1 MLPVRLGT
9 FAFAVLLAEA
19 AVLLAPFPRSST
31 PFVQGESQRRI
42 VAPATCPITQPPSE
56 PFVPP
61 APYPSKI
68 SSEDF
73 WLGSEKLW
81 TNRNKNGLWYGYW
94 TTDDLGKHKIYY
106 DKVFWWRKGYDW
118 RAENPPRL
126 KVSGRRLDA
135 SVAPFYVDHANPAFI
150 RNPAMLTGIDIP
162 TVGCWE
168 ITGDYKGEK
177 LSFVVWVVDPPS
189 DSP

>member
-1 MLPVRLGT
+1 MLPVRLGPT

-19 AVLLAPFPRSST
+19 AALVAKVPVPFPRRST

-73 WLGSEKLW
+73 
-81 TNRNKNGLWYGYW
+81 
-94 TTDDLGKHKIYY
+94 
-106 DKVFWWRKGYDW
+106 
-118 RAENPPRL
+118 
-126 KVSGRRLDA
+126 
-135 SVAPFYVDHANPAFI
+135 
-150 RNPAMLTGIDIP
+150 
-162 TVGCWE
+162 
-168 ITGDYKGEK
+168 
-177 LSFVVWVVDPPS
+177 
-189 DSP
+189 

>member
-1 MLPVRLGT
+1 V
-9 FAFAVLLAEA
+9 
-19 AVLLAPFPRSST
+19 
-31 PFVQGESQRRI
+31 

-61 APYPSKI
+61 EPYPSKI
-68 SSEDF
+68 SSEGF

-81 TNRNKNGLWYGYW
+81 TSRSKNGLWYGYW
-94 TTDDLGKHKIYY
+94 TNDDSGKHKIYR

-118 RAENPPRL
+118 RTEYPPQL
-126 KVSGRRLDA
+126 KVSGKRLDA
-135 SVAPFYVDHANPAFI
+135 AVAPFYVDHANPAFLK
-150 RNPAMLTGIDIP
+150 NPAMLTGVDIP

-168 ITGDYKGEK
+168 ITGDYKGDN

-189 DSP
+189 DRP